1 VVVGA
6 PKPGLSAARFNRQ
19 FDRALAYPRPALTNV
34 RPLHPDQT
42 PLYEWEADTDLVPLV
57 RELAE
62 DPWGMTLVLNWAL
75 DDRAPLAVRGAA
87 ETVFH
92 IIKRHQAQ
100 ASHPSARGDL

>member
-1 VVVGA
+1 MTE
-6 PKPGLSAARFNRQ
+6 SITARKFRRQ
-19 FDRALAYPRPALTNV
+19 FAEALNYPRPALSNV

-62 DPWGMTLVLNWAL
+62 DPWGMTLVLNWAF
-75 DDRAPLAVRGAA
+75 DDRAPQAVKEAA
-87 ETVFH
+87 VGVFH

-100 ASHPSARGDL
+100 AAHPSARGDL